1 MKTIFTIILSLAL
14 LLPLQ
19 LNAQTASKI
28 PSLEVGGR
36 TFTDLNNLIIVHAQV
51 RTAAGY
57 TPFRKDD
64 GTNYTPSVGKSFR
77 VLAMRLH
84 ATTASAGIFLFT
96 TTVAQGEEAGA
107 AAAGRVDYNYGFST
121 AGTAFY
127 GGGAGFY
134 TEHTINWLVGNS
146 LFPGMFSTAANSG
159 VWLYGYEE

>member
-1 MKTIFTIILSLAL
+1 MKKL
-14 LLPLQ
+14 LLILVCAFS
-19 LNAQTASKI
+19 LNTWAATPATI

-51 RTAAGY
+51 RSASGY

-64 GTNYTPSVGKSFR
+64 GTDYTPSVGKSFR

-84 ATTASAGIFLFT
+84 ATTASAGIYLFT
-96 TTVAQGEEAGA
+96 TTVAQVEEAGA
-107 AAAGRVDYNYGFST
+107 AAAGRVDYNYGFNA

-127 GGGAGFY
+127 GGGVGFY

-146 LFPGMFSTAANSG
+146 LFPGMFSTSANSG